1 MQINPDWNYGYL
13 RVGHSY
19 GAADKAKFDFDAL
32 GIGEVAK
39 AFQAG
44 VGYFSQRDQI
54 AANDRERRLALRQQ
68 AGDTSAADAKFE
80 NLMIMFG
87 QKQQVALQEKQAA
100 AQTDVIKNVVLGVVA
115 LSLVGALAY
124 GIYAA
129 TKD

>member
-1 MQINPDWNYGYL
+1 MQINPEWNYGYL
-13 RVGHSY
+13 RVGHGY
-19 GAADKAKFDFDAL
+19 GFSLDAL
-32 GIGEVAK
+32 GIGEVSK

-54 AANDRERRLALRQQ
+54 AANERERRLALRQQ
-68 AGDTSAADAKFE
+68 AGDTSASDAMFE
-80 NLMIMFG
+80 NLMILAG
-87 QKQQVALQEKQAA
+87 QKQQVALQKQQAA

>member
-13 RVGHSY
+13 RVGHGY
-19 GAADKAKFDFDAL
+19 GVGSPVSAVSAAVSD
-32 GIGEVAK
+32 VAK
-39 AFQAG
+39 MGSAIT
-44 VGYFSQRDQI
+44 GYFSQRDQI

-80 NLMIMFG
+80 NLMIMLG
-87 QKQQVALQEKQAA
+87 NKQQVSLQEKQAA